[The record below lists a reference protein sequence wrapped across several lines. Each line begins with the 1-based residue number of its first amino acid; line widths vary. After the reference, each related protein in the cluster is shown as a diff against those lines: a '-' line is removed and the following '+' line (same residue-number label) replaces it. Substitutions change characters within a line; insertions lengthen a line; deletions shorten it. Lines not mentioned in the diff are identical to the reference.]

1 MKRILPSPLI
11 SATALLL
18 WLLLN
23 NTVAPGQIVFGAVL
37 AVVIPLLTAGLR
49 PEQPHIRRPLVIV
62 RLGFIVLWDIV
73 VANVQVA
80 IRILGPER
88 NLSPRFIWLALD
100 IRDPHG
106 IAALA
111 GIITM
116 TPGTLS
122 SDLTP
127 DRRYLLVHAL
137 DAQDPQEVCE
147 EIKRRYEAP
156 LMEIYR

>member
-1 MKRILPSPLI
+1 VKRLLPSPLI
-11 SATALLL
+11 SATVLLL

-23 NTVAPGQIVFGAVL
+23 NTCARAVLLGAVL
-37 AVVIPLLTAGLR
+37 AVAIPRLTAGLR
-49 PEQPHIRRPLVIV
+49 PDQPRIRRPLTIV
-62 RLGFIVLWDIV
+62 RLGLTVLWDIV
-73 VANVQVA
+73 VANLQVA

-88 NLSPRFIWLALD
+88 RLSPRFFWLPLD

-137 DAQDPQEVCE
+137 DASDPQQVCE

-156 LMEIYR
+156 LMEIFR

>member
-1 MKRILPSPLI
+1 MMRLLPAPLI
-11 SATALLL
+11 STTVLLL

-23 NTVAPGQIVFGAVL
+23 NTVAPGQILFGAVL
-37 AVVIPLLTAGLR
+37 AVVIPLLTAALR
-49 PEQPHIRRPLVIV
+49 PEQPRIRRPLVII
-62 RLGFIVLWDIV
+62 RLGLTVLWDIV
-73 VANVQVA
+73 VANIQVA

-88 NLSPRFIWLALD
+88 KLSPCFIWLELD

-122 SDLTP
+122 SDLTS
-127 DRRYLLVHAL
+127 DQRYLLVHAL
-137 DAQDPQEVCE
+137 DAPDPQEVCE

-156 LMEIYR
+156 LMEIYQ

>member
-1 MKRILPSPLI
+1 MKRLLPSPMI
-11 SATALLL
+11 SATVLVL

-23 NTVAPGQIVFGAVL
+23 NTLAPGQVLLGGVL
-37 AVVIPLLTAGLR
+37 AILIPLLTIGLR
-49 PEQPHIRRPLVIV
+49 PDQPTIRRPMAVL
-62 RLGFIVLWDIV
+62 RLGLVVLYDII

-88 NLSPRFIWLALD
+88 RLTPRFIWLPLD

-122 SDLTP
+122 SDLTL

-137 DAQDPQEVCE
+137 DADDPDAVCA

-156 LMEIYR
+156 LMEIFG

>member
-1 MKRILPSPLI
+1 MKRLLPSPLI
-11 SATALLL
+11 SLTVLVL

-23 NTVAPGQIVFGAVL
+23 DTLAPGQVLMGAVL
-37 AVVIPLLTAGLR
+37 AVVVPLATARLR
-49 PEQPHIRRPLVIV
+49 PDQPRIRRPMTVV
-62 RLGFIVLWDIV
+62 RLGLTVLHDIV

-80 IRILGPER
+80 VRILGPER
-88 NLSPRFIWLALD
+88 RLAPRFIWLPLD

-127 DRRYLLVHAL
+127 DRRHLLVHAL
-137 DAQDPQEVCE
+137 DARDPQAVCD

-156 LMEIYR
+156 LMEIFG

>member
-1 MKRILPSPLI
+1 MI
-11 SATALLL
+11 SATVLVL

-23 NTVAPGQIVFGAVL
+23 NTLEPGKVLLGAVL
-37 AVVIPLLTAGLR
+37 AVLIPLLTIGLR
-49 PEQPHIRRPLVIV
+49 PDQPTIRRPMAVL
-62 RLGFIVLWDIV
+62 RLGLVVLYDIV
-73 VANVQVA
+73 VANIQVA

-88 NLSPRFIWLALD
+88 HLTPRFIWLPLD

-122 SDLTP
+122 SDLTA

-137 DAQDPQEVCE
+137 DADDPDAVCA
-147 EIKRRYEAP
+147 EIKQRYEAP
-156 LMEIYR
+156 LMEIFG

>member
-1 MKRILPSPLI
+1 VKRLLPSPLV
-11 SATALLL
+11 SATVLLL

-23 NTVAPGQIVFGAVL
+23 NTVAPGQLLMGAVL
-37 AVVIPLLTAGLR
+37 AVVLPLITVRLR
-49 PEQPHIRRPLVIV
+49 PEQPRIRRPMTIV
-62 RLGFIVLWDIV
+62 RLGLTVLHDIV
-73 VANVQVA
+73 VANLQVA
-80 IRILGPER
+80 VRILGPER
-88 NLSPRFIWLALD
+88 RLSPRFIWLPLD

-127 DRRYLLVHAL
+127 DHRYLLVHAL
-137 DAQDPQEVCE
+137 DARDPAAVCE
-147 EIKRRYEAP
+147 EIKRRYESP
-156 LMEIYR
+156 LMEIFG

>member
-1 MKRILPSPLI
+1 MKRLLPSPLI
-11 SATALLL
+11 SLTVLLL

-23 NTVAPGQIVFGAVL
+23 NTLAPGQVLFGAVL
-37 AVVIPLLTAGLR
+37 AIAIPLLTAGLR
-49 PEQPHIRRPLVIV
+49 PEQPRIRRPSAIL
-62 RLGFIVLWDIV
+62 RLGLVVLWDIV
-73 VANVQVA
+73 VANLQVA
-80 IRILGPER
+80 VRILGPER
-88 NLSPRFIWLALD
+88 RLSPRFIWLPLD
-100 IRDPHG
+100 IRDPYG

-127 DRRYLLVHAL
+127 DRRYLLIHAL
-137 DAQDPQEVCE
+137 DAPDPKAVCE

-156 LMEIYR
+156 LMEIYG